1 MAECPS
7 SSALHRLLDGSR
19 AADSAWET
27 HLSNC
32 PTCQARL
39 EELFAA
45 AADSGLLRSGGKPA
59 RSPALESTLQALEAE
74 RPQSAGSSG
83 ESRQKSFPFLAPS
96 DRPDALG
103 KVAHYDVLQLLGR
116 GGMGLVFLAEDT
128 RLKRPVALKALAPLT
143 ALSDDSRGRFLREAQ
158 TAAGLNHENIVQVYG
173 VEQAGD
179 VPCLVLQYV
188 PGESLAD
195 RLNRVGKLPLPEL
208 FDLGRDV
215 ARGLAAAHAERVIH
229 RDIKP
234 ANILLDERT
243 GRALIADFGLAK
255 PLDEAALTSS
265 GLIVGTP
272 EFIAPEQLDG
282 GAVDERSDLF
292 SLGATLYYAATGV
305 SPFRAASPWAALER
319 VRRHEPA
326 AANTLNPDVPEWLS
340 DLLVRLLE
348 KDPEVRLASAASVV
362 ERFAAAAPPT
372 LVERASAATQAGL
385 ERLRGPRGPRL
396 RAVFGVSAALV
407 LALLSWRLRPQA
419 PPAASPG
426 AFFVAGRAEPLASLA
441 EAIEQATDGATIEIR
456 GDGPFRSPPL
466 SVGAKRLTLRAADGS
481 RPMIIMESPGQPS
494 ERPWLQTEADLT
506 LEGLDIR
513 WMTDAG
519 GGGRNEEV
527 LLGRSV
533 VAATG
538 GRLQLT
544 HCRIVSGRMNCCV
557 GSACDVRLANC
568 HLAAE
573 NGVGLFWRARGGA
586 KCEIVDSAIDAWL
599 ALTSMTS
606 AAIAAPTPAKLTLT
620 RNTFRCA
627 RGLQFVLEPPPR
639 QPVEI
644 EATANLFAVDH
655 LTVMVPLRRPRR
667 PDAALTPEQAIGQLR
682 SCLAGWQGRDNV
694 YRRGLEFIGYAP
706 TPRPVPLSVGISELS
721 RWAEVWQGPPEASIQ
736 GTPRFAAPIAGSVT
750 QPRVERID
758 DPTGP
763 LPVAGAAADLVGPR

>member
-1 MAECPS
+1 
-7 SSALHRLLDGSR
+7 
-19 AADSAWET
+19 
-27 HLSNC
+27 
-32 PTCQARL
+32 
-39 EELFAA
+39 
-45 AADSGLLRSGGKPA
+45 
-59 RSPALESTLQALEAE
+59 
-74 RPQSAGSSG
+74 
-83 ESRQKSFPFLAPS
+83 
-96 DRPDALG
+96 
-103 KVAHYDVLQLLGR
+103 
-116 GGMGLVFLAEDT
+116 
-128 RLKRPVALKALAPLT
+128 
-143 ALSDDSRGRFLREAQ
+143 
-158 TAAGLNHENIVQVYG
+158 
-173 VEQAGD
+173 
-179 VPCLVLQYV
+179 VLQYV

-195 RLNRVGKLPLPEL
+195 RLNRVGKLPLPQL

-272 EFIAPEQLDG
+272 EFIAPEQLNG

-319 VRRHEPA
+319 VRLHEPA
-326 AANTLNPDVPEWLS
+326 AANTLNPDLPEWLS
-340 DLLVRLLE
+340 DLLLRLLE
-348 KDPEVRLASAASVV
+348 KDPEVRLPSAAIVV

-372 LVERASAATQAGL
+372 IVERAAAATHGDL
-385 ERLRGPRGPRL
+385 ERPRGPNRKRL
-396 RAVFGVSAALV
+396 LATLGLLAVLP
-407 LALLSWRLRPQA
+407 LAFLGWRLRPQSSRLV
-419 PPAASPG
+419 ASQG
-426 AFFVAGRAEPLASLA
+426 AFFVSAQTEPLATLA
-441 EAIEQATDGATIEIR
+441 EAIEQAVDGATIEIH

-481 RPMIIMESPGQPS
+481 RPMIIMDSPGQPS
-494 ERPWLQTEADLT
+494 ERPWLQTDADLT

-513 WMTDAG
+513 WMTDPG

-538 GRLQLT
+538 GRLQLK
-544 HCRIVSGRMNCCV
+544 HCRIVAGRMNCCV
-557 GSACDVRLANC
+557 GSTGDVRLTNC

-573 NGVGLFWRARGGA
+573 NGVGLFWRPRAGA
-586 KCEIVDSAIDAWL
+586 SCEIVDSAIDAWL

-606 AAIAAPTPAKLTLT
+606 AAIASPTPAKLLLT
-620 RNTFRCA
+620 RNTFRSA

-639 QPVEI
+639 QRLQV

-667 PDAALTPEQAIGQLR
+667 PEATWTTEQAQGQLR
-682 SCLAGWQGRDNV
+682 TCLAGWQGRDNV

-721 RWAEVWQGPPEASIQ
+721 RWAEVWEGPPEASIL
-736 GTPRFAAPIAGSVT
+736 GTPRFAAPIAGSVAP
-750 QPRVERID
+750 PRVERID
-758 DPTGP
+758 DPTGSAP
-763 LPVAGAAADLVGPR
+763 AAGAAADLVGPR